1 MIMSI
6 LLIFSLLSIIF
17 DIFSTAGAFGTAV
30 VYERP
35 TSHVH
40 YNIPRKKSFG
50 KALKNYSPFNAC
62 RVEQSPLDYVVSEIS
77 AADVSLD

>member
-1 MIMSI
+1 MSI
-6 LLIFSLLSIIF
+6 LLTSISLLSIIF
-17 DIFSTAGAFGTAV
+17 DTFSTAGAFGSTAV
-30 VYERP
+30 HERP

-50 KALKNYSPFNAC
+50 KALKNYSPFNSC

-77 AADVSLD
+77 SADVSLD